1 MCFVASP
8 VGTVLCSGV
17 ASGLVVDVGYRHT
30 SCTAVIDGKCLLN
43 THQCRS
49 WAVCVHAATVMT
61 KSHVQPAQIPTL
73 VPRPFTRG
81 CESCSVVMVV
91 VMVMVMAVV

>member
-1 MCFVASP
+1 M
-8 VGTVLCSGV
+8 
-17 ASGLVVDVGYRHT
+17 
-30 SCTAVIDGKCLLN
+30 
-43 THQCRS
+43 
-49 WAVCVHAATVMT
+49 CVHAATVMT